1 MRIRKRHHYQ
11 ETTKLP
17 NASTALVFRDL
28 AASLAKLYQAFF
40 LFLFMQLTG
49 GTQRLTGEKDVLWQW
64 QLFLESSALPSRN
77 ALANVGN

>member
-1 MRIRKRHHYQ
+1 
-11 ETTKLP
+11 
-17 NASTALVFRDL
+17 
-28 AASLAKLYQAFF
+28 
-40 LFLFMQLTG
+40 MQLTG